1 MIVKKTTMDETK
13 DVMTV
18 AEAAEYLQV
27 HIKTL
32 YEWAKSG
39 QLRVIKLGPRSTRIL
54 KQDVIRFLEARASV
68 SPDAVD
74 FEGGVT
80 EQSAARGAVAHAR
93 NVSASAQTR
102 DMKVK
107 IAKRG

>member
-1 MIVKKTTMDETK
+1 VKKSIDETK

-18 AEAAEYLQV
+18 AEAADYLQV

-54 KQDVIRFLEARASV
+54 KQDVIRFLEARAST
-68 SPDAVD
+68 SPDAAD
-74 FEGGVT
+74 FVEPPA
-80 EQSAARGAVAHAR
+80 ERESLARGAKA
-93 NVSASAQTR
+93 SASAKTR

-107 IAKRG
+107 ISKRG